1 MSLASPDE
9 WFLYLRKS
17 VGYAGISRQRDTTTG
32 LITRRGGTVIKGG
45 EYSDADRTAFR
56 HDRDDIDA
64 PLLGSLA
71 KHAPGNLAAYRV
83 LKSTNEQRFTLGVAY
98 PAMKADVARAADGH
112 RDFVSEEVLEKTAW
126 EWLAKFRD
134 VGLFHRDGT
143 EGHFTPTESYIW
155 RAPTWKVDS
164 PVDGKPYLVCKGD
177 WVLGGVWDDYG
188 WTMVK
193 SGLANGWSPE
203 GGARRSTPTAE
214 RLALLRA

>member
-1 MSLASPDE
+1 VRPLEEVGPICWSCDCGALEDPHDEPGHITTDTLQKAAAAAGTDIVHVVGNIVLALSHFNP
-9 WFLYLRKS
+9 
-17 VGYAGISRQRDTTTG
+17 
-32 LITRRGGTVIKGG
+32 
-45 EYSDADRTAFR
+45 
-56 HDRDDIDA
+56 
-64 PLLGSLA
+64 SLA

-214 RLALLRA
+214 RLALLRS